1 MPKPAQI
8 AINIGDLVK
17 GNYPRSTDFVK
28 GMYHSICAMGDHALD
43 FLTLNP
49 ILAATKSDFRKRHED
64 AVPNTYS
71 GQIGALA
78 PAAGALFAAGIY
90 AYTLYSHLQNI
101 QGLQ

>member
-1 MPKPAQI
+1 MAKPAQI
-8 AINIGDLVK
+8 AKNIAHLVEE
-17 GNYPRSTDFVK
+17 NYPKNTDFAK

-78 PAAGALFAAGIY
+78 PAAGALFAAGIA
-90 AYTLYSHLQNI
+90 AYSLYSHLQNI
-101 QGLQ
+101 QGF